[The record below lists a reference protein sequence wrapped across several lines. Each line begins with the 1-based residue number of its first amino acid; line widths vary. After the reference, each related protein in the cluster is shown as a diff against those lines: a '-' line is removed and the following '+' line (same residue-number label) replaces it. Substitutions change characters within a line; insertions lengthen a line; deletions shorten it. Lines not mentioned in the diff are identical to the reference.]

1 MEDIG
6 ENEEIERVTAA
17 CRAASNALPR
27 GKCGVEAAL
36 LWLHAFP
43 AACRLG
49 LGDFTDSAPGLFRL
63 FADAGLIPSCPSD
76 GAMTGAIRLVASV
89 SPLVVNRSP
98 RTWTALMGSACDPES
113 PVAATIRSAV
123 TPAMLRE
130 PKLPVAMKRRVG
142 SIRNERD
149 RVAADLVAVRQELE
163 QTQRRAAE
171 RLDELCA
178 ERDRLEADL
187 SAAALRQRASDQ
199 DLGRSATTLA
209 EVRGALTACR
219 RELEQS
225 ERRRA
230 EAAESARKHGDQA
243 KAFAAARDQLRAE
256 LDRQTDRAAALED
269 ELKALEAEV
278 DKQSTRRRVL
288 EAHLPIVTAER
299 GKHAA
304 SLRIA
309 DDSLARARAE
319 LEGVR
324 GSLVR
329 EAAAHAD
336 TRKLLQTAEMRRTT
350 AIQEHQRVKKQL
362 DAATDSAEA
371 PIRALV
377 EICKWLDIEPA
388 MHLSLDGRLE
398 VILTAID
405 LQQTTHRLFVHRVE
419 ANLASLHAK
428 MMVGLYEAHFYRETN
443 PDPSFASTLERARP
457 ELQKQAEALTRKT
470 MAKLTEPEAE

>member
-6 ENEEIERVTAA
+6 ENEEIGVVTAA

-36 LWLHAFP
+36 LWLQAFP

-63 FADAGLIPSCPSD
+63 FVDAGLIPSCPSD

-89 SPLVVNRSP
+89 SSLVVNRSP
-98 RTWTALMGSACDPES
+98 RTWTALIGSACDPAS
-113 PVAATIRSAV
+113 PVAADIRRAV

-130 PKLPVAMKRRVG
+130 PKLPAAVKRRVG

-163 QTQRRAAE
+163 QTQRRADE
-171 RLDELCA
+171 RLSELYA

-187 SAAALRQRASDQ
+187 GAAALHQRASDQ
-199 DLGRSATTLA
+199 DLARSATTLA
-209 EVRGALTACR
+209 EVRGTLTACR

-230 EAAESARKHGDQA
+230 EAGESARKQGDQA
-243 KAFAAARDQLRAE
+243 KAFAAAREQLRAE
-256 LDRQTDRAAALED
+256 LDRQKNRAAD
-269 ELKALEAEV
+269 LEA
-278 DKQSTRRRVL
+278 DLQ
-288 EAHLPIVTAER
+288 
-299 GKHAA
+299 
-304 SLRIA
+304 IA
-309 DDSLARARAE
+309 NDSLARTRAE

-324 GSLVR
+324 GSLAK
-329 EAAAHAD
+329 ETAAHVENC
-336 TRKLLQTAEMRRTT
+336 KLLQNVEMRRAT
-350 AIQEHQRVKKQL
+350 AIQEQQRLKERL
-362 DAATDSAEA
+362 DSATDSAKA

-377 EICKWLDIEPA
+377 EICKWLDIDPE
-388 MHLSLDGRLE
+388 MHPTLDSRLE
-398 VILTAID
+398 TILTAID

-419 ANLASLHAK
+419 EKLTSLHAK
-428 MMVGLYEAHFYRETN
+428 MIDALYEAHFYRETN
-443 PDPSFASTLERARP
+443 PDPSFATRLERVRP
-457 ELQKQAEALTRKT
+457 DLQEQASALTRKT
-470 MAKLTEPEAE
+470 MAKLTKFVAAELEAE